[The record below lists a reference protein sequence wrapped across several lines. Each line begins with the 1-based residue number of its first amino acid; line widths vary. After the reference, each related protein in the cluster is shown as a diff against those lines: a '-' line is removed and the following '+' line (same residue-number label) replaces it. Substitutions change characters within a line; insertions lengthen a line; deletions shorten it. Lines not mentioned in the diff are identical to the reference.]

1 MATSE
6 ASDDDAKAVRAQNLP
21 QAASG
26 LSVPVKAASQSVS
39 LCIKQHAVALDAS
52 GPPMAQVS
60 TSQVTLTSQVAITNM
75 VTVTSM
81 AVVTGVAAQPRAGML
96 CADAAAVLGP
106 ATPSGPTFRSI
117 LDNCGTQCARNPA
130 NASELASGINPPAPE
145 WQQDSE
151 QTTDSDCHNAAPK
164 PANSVGT
171 SAADKPQKSV
181 GCLRRLGAAA
191 LLAGSKSPHTASA
204 SSGLHQCPEA
214 RDQRAALLDG
224 DLTAP
229 EQTVEGK
236 HICGVVTAEPMLIND
251 MALEPTLN
259 VHQSQAINLIDCL
272 QPQSR
277 SAVMVTAGAS
287 DAAATCVQPALRLP
301 PLQLSCPIQA
311 PTSSTHPYLS
321 NDLPAALD
329 AFFAQNIIQLAK
341 QTGKPAMV
349 VRQAASQ
356 TQLFI
361 TLSDLQFQ
369 S

>member
-1 MATSE
+1 MLQGSSSAAFREAKDWALLLMATSE

-60 TSQVTLTSQVAITNM
+60 TSQITLTSQVAVTNM
-75 VTVTSM
+75 VTVISMVADTSM
-81 AVVTGVAAQPRAGML
+81 AAVTGVAAQPRAGML
-96 CADAAAVLGP
+96 CADAAAVLGL

-171 SAADKPQKSV
+171 SATDKPQKSV

-191 LLAGSKSPHTASA
+191 LLASSKSPHTASA

-236 HICGVVTAEPMLIND
+236 HICGVVTAEPMLID
-251 MALEPTLN
+251 DTALEPTLN

-287 DAAATCVQPALRLP
+287 AAAAL
-301 PLQLSCPIQA
+301 
-311 PTSSTHPYLS
+311 
-321 NDLPAALD
+321 
-329 AFFAQNIIQLAK
+329 
-341 QTGKPAMV
+341 GKP
-349 VRQAASQ
+349 ASQ